1 MEVYFSCIA
10 GGLLYCFLH
19 SANDLRHVLQNMM
32 LQVFQILGHFKIKIR
47 TQKIRD
53 LKIGGFEKLVSW
65 WDGEEK
71 ILSKNRANEFIEG
84 SILEKSK
91 LIKHLSHFS

>member
-1 MEVYFSCIA
+1 
-10 GGLLYCFLH
+10 
-19 SANDLRHVLQNMM
+19 M
-32 LQVFQILGHFKIKIR
+32 LQVFQILDHFKIKIR
-47 TQKIRD
+47 TQKIPD

-84 SILEKSK
+84 NILEKSK